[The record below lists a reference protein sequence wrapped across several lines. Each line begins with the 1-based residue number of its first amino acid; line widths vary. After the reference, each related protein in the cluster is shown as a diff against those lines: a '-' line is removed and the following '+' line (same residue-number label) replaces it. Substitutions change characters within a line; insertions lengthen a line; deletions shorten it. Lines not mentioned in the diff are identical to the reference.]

1 MGRWVLHE
9 CVLLVQMATLLCV
22 CMFLSGLFQIFDPLE
37 KMLMLCGYTLLVAMA
52 LCCFVLVVC
61 LKKLRV
67 YFEDVVVLYDM
78 KEDTSL
84 SRLV

>member
-1 MGRWVLHE
+1 MLHE

-22 CMFLSGLFQIFDPLE
+22 CVFLSGLFRIFDPLE
-37 KMLMLCGYTLLVAMA
+37 KMLICEYTLLVAMA

-61 LKKLRV
+61 LNKLRV

-78 KEDTSL
+78 NEDTSL
-84 SRLV
+84 SRLLE